1 MSDDRPS
8 AAQARQQHLPLKS
21 DVLMI
26 LLVLRDGERHGYAIM
41 RDARERSEG
50 TVHLQTGALYR
61 VLKRLLESGLV
72 AESDRRPAPD
82 RDDERRRY
90 YRLAPLG
97 AAVLTAELDRLA
109 RLVASARGAKTSQR
123 PRLA

>member
-1 MSDDRPS
+1 MPGDPTSPP
-8 AAQARQQHLPLKS
+8 QARQRLPLKS

-50 TVHLQTGALYR
+50 TVHLQAGALYR
-61 VLKRLLESGLV
+61 VLKRLLEDGLV
-72 AESDRRPAPD
+72 EESDRRPAPD

-90 YRLAPLG
+90 YRLAPHG
-97 AAVLTAELDRLA
+97 AVVLTAELDRLA
-109 RLVASARGAKTSQR
+109 RLVASARASKAPQR